1 MHAIRIVFGIVV
13 ALTRA
18 TIMSL
23 CVAMFVGPAVA
34 QSSLSPCPA
43 ETSVAWTD
51 CFGTFA
57 YGNGTEYVG
66 EFRNNMRNG
75 KGTFTYPDGANY
87 VGEFA
92 DNEKR
97 GQGTFT
103 WPNGAKYV
111 GAFAEG
117 IPNGQGAEYGP
128 DGSKVRSGLWAEG
141 EFVEVDTL

>member
-1 MHAIRIVFGIVV
+1 MHAIRTVFGIVV

-23 CVAMFVGPAVA
+23 CVALFVGTAVA

-43 ETSVAWTD
+43 ETSVPWTD
-51 CFGTFA
+51 CFGTYA
-57 YGNGTEYVG
+57 YGNGTKYVG
-66 EFRNNMRNG
+66 EFRNDMRNG
-75 KGTFTYPDGANY
+75 KGTFTMPNGASY
-87 VGEFA
+87 AGEFV
-92 DNEKR
+92 DNVRK

-117 IPNGQGAEYGP
+117 IPNGKGTEYGP
-128 DGSKVRSGLWAEG
+128 DGEKVRSGLWANG
-141 EFVEVDTL
+141 EFVEAETQ